1 VSIEQT
7 LISHATSH
15 IIAAK
20 ARGIIKNEAIKG
32 CHPGLSV
39 FPVSLEPPFT
49 PLWHSS
55 TPQDA
60 EDQNLWEPD
69 HILSEDEITRLQ
81 IWISPEQQFDW
92 NNSEL
97 FLKQLQRISG
107 RAAFEVVGNN
117 RAIIF
122 TFLTYRFDIPII
134 TAAFYGVY
142 DYCEITSINDDV
154 PGLLNN
160 EWQDIR
166 FNDFFPPPPYSH
178 LFTSPNELRS
188 APLRSLIKILSTLE
202 APAIGV
208 YQVIFQ
214 PVAANHNWHRN
225 VQMLLDFEYTIK
237 LQSGYQLPQRY
248 LQQAPSGDLHQMAGD
263 LETKAHNDKPF
274 FAVGLRL
281 GMINGGEHSGSYL
294 DSLST
299 VVGMFQHGGRPL
311 SSINE
316 SDYQR
321 VVNPTQF
328 EILFKSAITHR
339 SGFLLNSQEL
349 TSLIHLPP
357 LHSQENRPIPIE
369 LLETLPV
376 RESNLAEGTWIGVC
390 EYAGDS
396 VKVCLPDDVRKRH
409 NHLIGRSGTGK
420 STTQEHM
427 ILSDIEKNQG
437 VAVLD
442 PHGDLVERLLCLI
455 PEHQVDRI
463 IYFDPGDPNW
473 IPIWNP
479 LERIPGQDIGRT
491 AENIVQAIQS
501 FVDQRGWG
509 DRLEHLL
516 RNMVF
521 SLIHLPNGTFL
532 DIANLFQNKSEDAK
546 ALRDEILQVIENE
559 TVRRFWRY
567 DYEKY
572 GKDDFGPPK
581 NKLSKLLVSESV
593 SLMLSQPDSLFNFRK
608 IMDEGM
614 VLLANLSSIGTMARR
629 ILGCFILSLLHLT
642 ALSRSTVPIADRR
655 QFHIHCDEA
664 HRFMTDALEDLI
676 AETRKYGVSLS
687 IAHQYMSQFG
697 KTKTDAISSV
707 GSTVIF
713 NVDNRDAGYLIKDLQ
728 KKVKMEDLISLDIG
742 EAVARIG
749 TEIVRFKTRPPLQIP
764 KNHFRERIIEESR
777 RKYYRPAPQ
786 VRKQIRRSGDRW
798 EKPFSPLSRFS
809 SNSVQEFEYD
819 EF

>member
-1 VSIEQT
+1 
-7 LISHATSH
+7 
-15 IIAAK
+15 
-20 ARGIIKNEAIKG
+20 
-32 CHPGLSV
+32 
-39 FPVSLEPPFT
+39 
-49 PLWHSS
+49 
-55 TPQDA
+55 
-60 EDQNLWEPD
+60 
-69 HILSEDEITRLQ
+69 
-81 IWISPEQQFDW
+81 
-92 NNSEL
+92 
-97 FLKQLQRISG
+97 
-107 RAAFEVVGNN
+107 
-117 RAIIF
+117 
-122 TFLTYRFDIPII
+122 
-134 TAAFYGVY
+134 
-142 DYCEITSINDDV
+142 
-154 PGLLNN
+154 
-160 EWQDIR
+160 
-166 FNDFFPPPPYSH
+166 
-178 LFTSPNELRS
+178 
-188 APLRSLIKILSTLE
+188 
-202 APAIGV
+202 
-208 YQVIFQ
+208 
-214 PVAANHNWHRN
+214 
-225 VQMLLDFEYTIK
+225 
-237 LQSGYQLPQRY
+237 
-248 LQQAPSGDLHQMAGD
+248 
-263 LETKAHNDKPF
+263 
-274 FAVGLRL
+274 
-281 GMINGGEHSGSYL
+281 
-294 DSLST
+294 
-299 VVGMFQHGGRPL
+299 
-311 SSINE
+311 
-316 SDYQR
+316 
-321 VVNPTQF
+321 
-328 EILFKSAITHR
+328 
-339 SGFLLNSQEL
+339 
-349 TSLIHLPP
+349 
-357 LHSQENRPIPIE
+357 
-369 LLETLPV
+369 
-376 RESNLAEGTWIGVC
+376 
-390 EYAGDS
+390 